1 MAAKDY
7 QRFGAAPAYPEAADV
22 AQGEPQWSS
31 GLFDCMLDLRT
42 SAAVIFCMPTTT
54 AQIFARL
61 SGWRNPANLCFVL
74 AVVIWLSVMAGS
86 IPTQALSKEAAA
98 FLAQVSAGGAVLTCV
113 LTCASRMAVRRRDGI
128 VERTQ
133 WPVPSFC
140 IDCVYAT
147 CCTGCTQCMM
157 LRHEGLGGG
166 QYELCSRD
174 GGP

>member
-1 MAAKDY
+1 M
-7 QRFGAAPAYPEAADV
+7 
-22 AQGEPQWSS
+22 AQGEPVTGHGQSAEPQWSS

-42 SAAVIFCMPTTT
+42 MAAVICCMPTTT

-74 AVVIWLSVMAGS
+74 AVVIWLCVMAGS
-86 IPTQALSKEAAA
+86 IPTQALSKETAA